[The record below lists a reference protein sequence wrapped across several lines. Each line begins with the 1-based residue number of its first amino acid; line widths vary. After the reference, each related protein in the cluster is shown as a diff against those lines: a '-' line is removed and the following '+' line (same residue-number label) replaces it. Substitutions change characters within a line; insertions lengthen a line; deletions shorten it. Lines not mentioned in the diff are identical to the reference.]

1 MTIKATATTATAFL
15 SPVHSHRCSTHI
27 CDLENLRS
35 LDPEKNPPLSPSP
48 LITQAL
54 KTQGEL
60 P

>member
-35 LDPEKNPPLSPSP
+35 LDPEKIPLSP

>member
-1 MTIKATATTATAFL
+1 MTIRATATAFL
-15 SPVHSHRCSTHI
+15 SPIHSHRCSTHI
-27 CDLENLRS
+27 CDLEYMRF
-35 LDPEKNPPLSPSP
+35 LDLEKIPLSPSP